1 MLLALLFVL
10 MNVEVASS
18 DAAGNN
24 RFGRWETTVSSCRI
38 THAERSMGC
47 QRLQLMQ
54 TSSIGLRVRFIGV
67 SEEDPGRTHQ
77 LTYVTGPGTGDPVLS
92 CQNGHCRLA
101 AASWSGTIISSS
113 LVVFDQ
119 RGLPI
124 DFPSNR
130 PTTGECR
137 INERRLNCESQ
148 TRDGL
153 QLSAEAR
160 L

>member
-1 MLLALLFVL
+1 MLLPLLLVL
-10 MNVEVASS
+10 MNVNVASS
-18 DAAGNN
+18 DTPGDQ
-24 RFGRWETTVSSCRI
+24 RFGRFDTGLFSCRI

-67 SEEDPGRTHQ
+67 SEKDPGRTHQ

-153 QLSAEAR
+153 QRSAEAR

>member
-1 MLLALLFVL
+1 MLLPLLLVL
-10 MNVEVASS
+10 MGVHVASS

-24 RFGRWETTVSSCRI
+24 LFGRLDTGLSSCRLSQ
-38 THAERSMGC
+38 AERSMGC
-47 QRLQLMQ
+47 QRLQLSQ

-67 SEEDPGRTHQ
+67 SEKDPSRTYQ
-77 LTYVTGPGTGDPVLS
+77 LTFVTGPGTGDPVLS

-101 AASWSGTIISSS
+101 ETSWSGTITSSS

-124 DFPSNR
+124 GLPSNR
-130 PTTGECR
+130 PTIGECR
-137 INERRLNCESQ
+137 INERRLNCQSQ

-153 QLSAEAR
+153 QRSAEAR